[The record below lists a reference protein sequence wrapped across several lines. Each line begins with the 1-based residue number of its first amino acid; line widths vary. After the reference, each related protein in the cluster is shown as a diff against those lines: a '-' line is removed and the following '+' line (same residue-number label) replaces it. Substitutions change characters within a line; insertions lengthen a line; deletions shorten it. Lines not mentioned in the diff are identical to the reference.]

1 MKIECSKA
9 SLLNGVSVVSKAVP
23 SKTTLSI
30 LQCILIKASKGV
42 ITLTANDMELGIETK
57 IEGNI
62 IKEGNVALD
71 AKFFSEIVRKLPDNT
86 ITIDVDDNFVTKI
99 VCENTKFNLTG
110 KDGNEFS
117 DLPKIN
123 KVNSI
128 LVSEY
133 SLKELIKQTSFCLGS
148 NLPNPI
154 MNSEL
159 MHIKDDVLE
168 MVALDGHRIAYR
180 KINLS
185 NVYPETKIIIPGKTL
200 NEIERILSGDV
211 NKEVVIFIE
220 KNHVLFELDNTLVIS
235 RLVDGEYF
243 DYEKML
249 INDYETKVHVNK
261 KNLYES
267 IDRGTLVIREGDKK
281 PIIFQV
287 RDSVVNLSITTLV
300 GNMNEDVLINK
311 SGKDM
316 DIAFNPSFLLDTLKV
331 LDEEEIDLYLV
342 SPKNPC
348 IIKNEDSSYVYLIL
362 PVNFVK

>member
-123 KVNSI
+123 KINSI

-133 SLKELIKQTSFCLGS
+133 SLKELIKQTSFCLGT